1 MNADQLD
8 WLTERV
14 LGAVF
19 EVNTSARGRQTLP
32 TQRVPRSRLRLGF
45 HVRPLLC
52 RALWPTLHIAIHDK
66 VVLNSSM
73 GNQPENIEEPT
84 GSGDPFHVEEISTGI
99 RHLWARRGERRN
111 LSRYPVPAFQGRV
124 QAVEGR

>member
-19 EVNTSARGRQTLP
+19 EVNTSERGPANAPDLEGTP
-32 TQRVPRSRLRLGF
+32 VAAPIGVSRSSTSVSRT
-45 HVRPLLC
+45 
-52 RALWPTLHIAIHDK
+52 TLHIAIHDK

-111 LSRYPVPAFQGRV
+111 LSRYPVPAFQGRG